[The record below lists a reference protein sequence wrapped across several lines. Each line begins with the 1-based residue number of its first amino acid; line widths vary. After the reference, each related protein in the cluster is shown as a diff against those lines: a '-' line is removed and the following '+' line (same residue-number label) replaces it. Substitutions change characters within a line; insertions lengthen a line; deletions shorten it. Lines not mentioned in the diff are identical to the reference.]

1 MKEEI
6 DEFLEYL
13 KWEKGLSPHTT
24 KSYRKDLLQFSEFC
38 REFRRVENLE
48 DVDRTVVRDYLGSL
62 LRYGYDRSSVA
73 RKLSALRTLFK
84 HQVRRGALKVNP
96 VVGIPTPKVDQRLPS
111 FLTQAQAAALMELPP
126 LDGVL
131 GYRDRAILEL
141 LYGTGIRASELV
153 GLNLGDVDTN
163 REVVRVFGKG
173 GKERI
178 IPLGR
183 MARKAVLEWLERRRE
198 LDRSGEK
205 ALFLNRNGGRLSTRS
220 LQRIVKKYI
229 ERVAE
234 LSKTSPHVLRH
245 SFATHL
251 LERGCDLRA
260 VQELL
265 GHSSLSTT
273 QVYTHITVE
282 RLKEIYQRAHP
293 RA

>member
-13 KWEKGLSPHTT
+13 KWEKGLSPHTI
-24 KSYRKDLLQFSEFC
+24 KSYGKDLLQFSEFC

-84 HQVRRGALKVNP
+84 HQVRIGTLKLNP
-96 VVGIPTPKVDQRLPS
+96 VLGIPTPKVDQRLPS

-126 LDGVL
+126 LDRVF

-163 REVVRVFGKG
+163 REVVRVLGKG

-183 MARKAVLEWLERRRE
+183 MARKAILEWLEHRRE
-198 LDRSGEK
+198 LNRSGEK

-234 LSKTSPHVLRH
+234 LSRTSPHVLRH